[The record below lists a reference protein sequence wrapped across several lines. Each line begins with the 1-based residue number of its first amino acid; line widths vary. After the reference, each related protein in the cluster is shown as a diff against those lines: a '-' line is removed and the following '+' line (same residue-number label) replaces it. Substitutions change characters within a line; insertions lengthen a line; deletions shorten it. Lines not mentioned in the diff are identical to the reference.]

1 MINRLWYIQAWVH
14 HPGHFCLKVS
24 KSRKQNTKFSHTPKN
39 QRKFVHF
46 YALASKKWLKQKIT
60 WWFELVIRGY
70 LTQYRAF
77 FDSTTFEDRAKECS
91 KFRWLRTWYFAFG
104 IYWPLNRSARGDVPQ
119 TIYQYTIFFFQFKK
133 INHANSILSDEKKR
147 SIYDKHGSMGLY
159 LAEQFGED
167 FVDTFMTMQS
177 KWFQCCILSI
187 FCLTGCCFC
196 KSCAANF
203 AYLLLWSLRP
213 NKATGSS
220 ISYVITDILI
230 IGKSKKV
237 WWKIIDL

>member
-1 MINRLWYIQAWVH
+1 MIWIRISYNTELFFIQ
-14 HPGHFCLKVS
+14 PLLRIG
-24 KSRKQNTKFSHTPKN
+24 QKN
-39 QRKFVHF
+39 VQIVVGF
-46 YALASKKWLKQKIT
+46 
-60 WWFELVIRGY
+60 FEYGIN
-70 LTQYRAF
+70 
-77 FDSTTFEDRAKECS
+77 
-91 KFRWLRTWYFAFG
+91 WYFAFG

-119 TIYQYTIFFFQFKK
+119 TIYQLTIFFFQFKK

-196 KSCAANF
+196 KSFAANF
-203 AYLLLWSLRP
+203 A
-213 NKATGSS
+213 
-220 ISYVITDILI
+220 
-230 IGKSKKV
+230 
-237 WWKIIDL
+237 

>member
-1 MINRLWYIQAWVH
+1 MYHRRFINL
-14 HPGHFCLKVS
+14 L
-24 KSRKQNTKFSHTPKN
+24 
-39 QRKFVHF
+39 
-46 YALASKKWLKQKIT
+46 
-60 WWFELVIRGY
+60 
-70 LTQYRAF
+70 
-77 FDSTTFEDRAKECS
+77 
-91 KFRWLRTWYFAFG
+91 
-104 IYWPLNRSARGDVPQ
+104 
-119 TIYQYTIFFFQFKK
+119 FFFQFKK

-203 AYLLLWSLRP
+203 FIITVVEFLLGRTKLQLL
-213 NKATGSS
+213 
-220 ISYVITDILI
+220 VM
-230 IGKSKKV
+230 
-237 WWKIIDL
+237 